1 LKGTENQKI
10 SSKVQDALNQLEAN
24 LKGEIQGA
32 DSLTGMA
39 QNDGLK
45 KYVLFFAPQGVDNVE
60 DEIAYWK
67 TIPKSQN
74 ILQILVQFQKEYR

>member
-32 DSLTGMA
+32 DSIAGMA
-39 QNDGLK
+39 QDEGFEKL
-45 KYVLFFAPQGVDNVE
+45 VLFVFFC
-60 DEIAYWK
+60 
-67 TIPKSQN
+67 S
-74 ILQILVQFQKEYR
+74 RR